1 MDRTEQLIVERL
13 KANDEKAWHFLFDR
27 HYPVLCHIASQYVH
41 DDFLAETIVGDVIL
55 HLQHWV
61 STKCP
66 FAGRGPCGRPHP
78 RWEIGYPAMADG
90 HKGRTLQEDRNVH
103 GGPFGLS
110 CVVSAIYLLLGKLRL
125 SYNAPSS
132 MASRI

>member
-13 KANDEKAWHFLFDR
+13 KENDDKAWHYLFDR
-27 HYPVLCHIASQYVH
+27 HYPVLCHIASRYVH

-90 HKGRTLQEDRNVH
+90 HKGRALQEDRNVRLIVK
-103 GGPFGLS
+103 GSIG
-110 CVVSAIYLLLGKLRL
+110 YL
-125 SYNAPSS
+125 
-132 MASRI
+132 